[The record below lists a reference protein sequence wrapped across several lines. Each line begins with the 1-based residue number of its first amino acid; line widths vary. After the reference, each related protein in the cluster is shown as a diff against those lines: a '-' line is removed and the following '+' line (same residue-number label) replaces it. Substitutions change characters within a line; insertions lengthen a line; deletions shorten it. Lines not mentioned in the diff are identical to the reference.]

1 VSSLLTVD
9 VHLTDAERAV
19 ALADDV
25 RAGLTASPK
34 TLPPVWFYDERG
46 SVLFDQITRL
56 PEYYLTRAEHAI
68 LAAHADE
75 IAAIAGADVLV
86 EIGSGT
92 SEKTRLLLDAMASAD
107 SLRRVVPFDVSE
119 EMLRGAAASIAE
131 EYGVDVHA
139 VVGDFHRHVPELPR
153 EGRRLV
159 AFLGSTI
166 GNLTPAQRTQFFVD
180 LAASMSRD
188 EALLIGTDLA
198 KDPRRLE
205 AAYDDAQGVT
215 AAFNRNVLRVLNRE
229 LDATFDPEAFAHV
242 ARWNAA
248 DGWMEMRLRSLG
260 DQDVTIRALDLEVHF
275 AAGEELLT
283 EISAKFTVE
292 QVHEELSAS
301 GFVVARTW
309 TDPAGD
315 FLLSLA
321 RPSRVGA
328 PA

>member
-9 VHLTDAERAV
+9 VHLTDSERAT
-19 ALADDV
+19 AMADDV
-25 RAGLTASPK
+25 RAGLTGAPK
-34 TLPPVWFYDERG
+34 SLPPVWFYDERG
-46 SVLFDQITRL
+46 SVLFDEITRL
-56 PEYYLTRAEHAI
+56 PEYYLTRAEHSI
-68 LAAHADE
+68 LAARADE
-75 IAAIAGADVLV
+75 IAALAGADVLV

-92 SEKTRLLLDAMASAD
+92 SEKTRLLLNAMAATD

-139 VVGDFHRHVPELPR
+139 VVGDFHRHVSQLPR

-166 GNLTPAQRTQFFVD
+166 GNLTPAQRARFFVD
-180 LAASMSRD
+180 LAGSMSAD
-188 EALLIGTDLA
+188 ESLLIGTDLA
-198 KDPRRLE
+198 KDPQRLQ

-215 AAFNRNVLRVLNRE
+215 AAFNRNVLIVLNRE
-229 LDATFDPEAFAHV
+229 LDANFDPDAFAHV
-242 ARWNAA
+242 AVWNA
-248 DGWMEMRLRSLG
+248 GNSWMEMRLRSLQ
-260 DQDVTIRALDLEVHF
+260 DQLVTVGALDLEVRF
-275 AAGEELLT
+275 ALGEEMLT

-292 QVHEELSAS
+292 QVREELSSS
-301 GFVVARTW
+301 GFVVDRTW

-315 FLLSLA
+315 FLLTLA
-321 RPSRVGA
+321 H